1 MSENEQYQEL
11 RDYLRGENY
20 SDIEID
26 HIIAQVEEYDAGTRV
41 DSIMD
46 SINSGDL
53 DIQAV
58 IDEALKKLAD

>member
-11 RDYLRGENY
+11 RDYLSGENY